1 MKFIMNLAV
10 CWKINEIE
18 RIGRWDG
25 DGEMFKF
32 KGWKRLNW
40 VYEWVKN
47 RIMGRSNRKGEYML
61 KFANINGE
69 LMLEGC

>member
-18 RIGRWDG
+18 RICRWDG

-61 KFANINGE
+61 NFVNINGE